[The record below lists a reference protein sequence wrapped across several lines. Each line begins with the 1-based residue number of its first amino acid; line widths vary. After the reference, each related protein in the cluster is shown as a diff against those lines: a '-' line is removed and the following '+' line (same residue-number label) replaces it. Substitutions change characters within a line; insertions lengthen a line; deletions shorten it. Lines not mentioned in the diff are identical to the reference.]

1 MEFDIIYPED
11 KTDIFNAKCIIA
23 AVFFD
28 ENELL
33 AFGVKSDSL
42 ELDDAFYNYNQFE
55 KAFELWSSPK
65 YLSDFY
71 NQFKTYF
78 QTEYWHGISEQ
89 TFLSE
94 VIRSV
99 NTIRKKIIEA
109 IENNTFHNLIKP
121 LEKVEEQKRLYESIR
136 VKLKQGTI
144 IGHYPFRFYAIEVEE
159 NKCYL
164 ITGATIKVH
173 KDMKKADN
181 TGIELNKLEHTLQY
195 LDNHQIN
202 TKETF
207 LAKAHIE

>member
-1 MEFDIIYPED
+1 MEFDIVYPENKAD
-11 KTDIFNAKCIIA
+11 VFDAECVIA

-28 ENELL
+28 EDELY

-42 ELDDAFYNYNQFE
+42 ELDEEFYGYNQFE
-55 KAFELWSSPK
+55 KAFELWSSPQ

-78 QTEYWHGISEQ
+78 QTEYWQNISEN
-89 TFLSE
+89 TFLAE
-94 VIRSV
+94 VSRSLNKIR
-99 NTIRKKIIEA
+99 NTIIDA
-109 IENNTFHNLIKP
+109 MENNTFHELIKP
-121 LEKVEEQKRLYESIR
+121 LDTAEEEKRLYESIR

-159 NKCYL
+159 KKCYL

-181 TGIELNKLEHTLQY
+181 TEIELYKLEHALQY
-195 LDNHQIN
+195 IN
-202 TKETF
+202 KNGIDTKDTF
-207 LAKAHIE
+207 VLQAH

>member
-1 MEFDIIYPED
+1 MEFDIIYPENKAAVFD
-11 KTDIFNAKCIIA
+11 AECVIA

-28 ENELL
+28 EDELR

-55 KAFELWSSPK
+55 KPFELWSSPQ

-78 QTEYWHGISEQ
+78 QTEYWRNISEY

-94 VIRSV
+94 VSRSLIK
-99 NTIRKKIIEA
+99 IRKTIIDA
-109 IENNTFHNLIKP
+109 MENNTFYDLIKP
-121 LEKVEEQKRLYESIR
+121 LEAAEEEKRLYESIR

-144 IGHYPFRFYAIEVEE
+144 ISHYPFRFYAIEVEE
-159 NKCYL
+159 KKCYL

-173 KDMKKADN
+173 KDMRKANN
-181 TGIELNKLEHTLQY
+181 TEIELTKLEYVLKY
-195 LDNHQIN
+195 INDKGLD
-202 TKETF
+202 TKDAFVTQA
-207 LAKAHIE
+207 L